1 MSSTYPQVGSI
12 LITCHL
18 NEEEPRDDRHRPH
31 DLRHDERGRVRPDRQ
46 EGLRQGD
53 QRRSWAASTARRIL
67 DAIFE
72 RFPSLFNPEKAK
84 GADARVNWRI
94 TGGPDGGS
102 DTYAVVV
109 KDGTCTVE
117 KDPTVEPT
125 TSIMLGPAEFAKLI
139 TGSGNPTMMVMT
151 GKIKAR
157 GDLSVAMAFQ
167 NWFDTP
173 KG

>member
-1 MSSTYPQVGSI
+1 MTDIDPTTFAAMSASEFAQTVKKASDKEINTVMGG
-12 LITCHL
+12 
-18 NEEEPRDDRHRPH
+18 DHR
-31 DLRHDERGRVRPDRQ
+31 E
-46 EGLRQGD
+46 
-53 QRRSWAASTARRIL
+53 SIL
-67 DAIFE
+67 DAIFT

-117 KDPTVEPT
+117 KHPTVEPT

-139 TGSGNPTMMVMT
+139 PGSGNPTMMVMT
-151 GKIKAR
+151 GKVKAR

-167 NWFDTP
+167 NWFDLP

>member
-1 MSSTYPQVGSI
+1 MTDIDPTTFGTMSPAEFADTVKKASDQEINDVMGG
-12 LITCHL
+12 
-18 NEEEPRDDRHRPH
+18 EHR
-31 DLRHDERGRVRPDRQ
+31 
-46 EGLRQGD
+46 
-53 QRRSWAASTARRIL
+53 ASIL

-72 RFPSLFNPEKAK
+72 RFPTLFNPEKAK

-94 TGGPDGGS
+94 TGGPGGTD

-117 KDPTVEPT
+117 KAPTVEPK

-139 TGSGNPTMMVMT
+139 TGTGNPTMMVMM

-157 GDLSVAMAFQ
+157 GDLSAAMAFQ
-167 NWFDTP
+167 NWFDSP
-173 KG
+173 KA

>member
-1 MSSTYPQVGSI
+1 MSDLDPT
-12 LITCHL
+12 TFTTM
-18 NEEEPRDDRHRPH
+18 EPAEFAATVKKLSDKEINAIMGGEHR
-31 DLRHDERGRVRPDRQ
+31 
-46 EGLRQGD
+46 
-53 QRRSWAASTARRIL
+53 TAIL
-67 DAIFE
+67 DAIFD
-72 RFPSLFNPEKAK
+72 RFPTLFNPAKAQ
-84 GADARVNWRI
+84 GVDARVNWRI

-117 KDPTVEPT
+117 KDPSTEPT

-139 TGSGNPTMMVMT
+139 TGSGNPTMMVMM
-151 GKIKAR
+151 GKVKAR
-157 GDLSVAMAFQ
+157 GDLGVAMAFQ

>member
-1 MSSTYPQVGSI
+1 MTDIDPTTFAQMSAAEFAQTVKKASDKEINAVMGGA
-12 LITCHL
+12 
-18 NEEEPRDDRHRPH
+18 HR
-31 DLRHDERGRVRPDRQ
+31 E
-46 EGLRQGD
+46 
-53 QRRSWAASTARRIL
+53 TIL
-67 DAIFE
+67 DAIFD
-72 RFPSLFNPEKAK
+72 RFPSLFNAEKAK

-94 TGGPDGGS
+94 TGGPENSS

-109 KDGTCTVE
+109 KDGTCTIE

-151 GKIKAR
+151 GKVKAR

>member
-1 MSSTYPQVGSI
+1 MTDIDPNTFGTMSPSEFADTVKKASDKEINDVMGG
-12 LITCHL
+12 
-18 NEEEPRDDRHRPH
+18 DHRT
-31 DLRHDERGRVRPDRQ
+31 
-46 EGLRQGD
+46 
-53 QRRSWAASTARRIL
+53 SIL

-72 RFPSLFNPEKAK
+72 RFPALFNPEKAK

-94 TGGPDGGS
+94 TGGPGGTD

-117 KDPTVEPT
+117 KAPTVEPK

-139 TGSGNPTMMVMT
+139 TGSGNPTMMVMM

-157 GDLSVAMAFQ
+157 GDLSAAMAFQ

-173 KG
+173 KA

>member
-1 MSSTYPQVGSI
+1 MTDIDPTDLAAMSPAQFAATVKTLSDKEI
-12 LITCHL
+12 
-18 NEEEPRDDRHRPH
+18 NEVMGGEHR
-31 DLRHDERGRVRPDRQ
+31 Q
-46 EGLRQGD
+46 
-53 QRRSWAASTARRIL
+53 TIL
-67 DAIFE
+67 DAIFD
-72 RFPSLFNPEKAK
+72 RFPTLFNPEKAQ

-94 TGGPDGGS
+94 TGGPGGAD

-117 KDPTVEPT
+117 KSPTQEPK

-139 TGSGNPTMMVMT
+139 TGSGNPTMMVMM

-157 GDLSVAMAFQ
+157 GDLSAAMAFQ

>member
-1 MSSTYPQVGSI
+1 MTDIDPTTLATMDPAEFAATVKNLSDKEVNEI
-12 LITCHL
+12 LGG
-18 NEEEPRDDRHRPH
+18 EHR
-31 DLRHDERGRVRPDRQ
+31 
-46 EGLRQGD
+46 
-53 QRRSWAASTARRIL
+53 ASIL
-67 DAIFE
+67 DAIFD
-72 RFPSLFNPEKAK
+72 RFPVLFNAEKAK

-94 TGGPDGGS
+94 TGGPGDTD

-109 KDGTCTVE
+109 KDDVCSVE
-117 KDPTVEPT
+117 KSPTEEPK

-139 TGSGNPTMMVMT
+139 TGAGNPTMMVMM

-157 GDLSVAMAFQ
+157 GDLSAAMAFQ

>member
-1 MSSTYPQVGSI
+1 MTYLDPTTFARMDPAEFAATVKTLSDKEI
-12 LITCHL
+12 
-18 NEEEPRDDRHRPH
+18 NELMGGEHR
-31 DLRHDERGRVRPDRQ
+31 Q
-46 EGLRQGD
+46 
-53 QRRSWAASTARRIL
+53 TIL

-72 RFPSLFNPEKAK
+72 RFPTLFNPEKAK

-94 TGGPDGGS
+94 TGGPGGTD

-109 KDGTCTVE
+109 KDGACSVE
-117 KDPTVEPT
+117 KCPTEEPK

-139 TGSGNPTMMVMT
+139 TGSGNPTMMVMM

-157 GDLSVAMAFQ
+157 GDLSAAMAFQ

>member
-1 MSSTYPQVGSI
+1 MTSIDPTTFGTMSAAEFADTVKKASDKEI
-12 LITCHL
+12 
-18 NEEEPRDDRHRPH
+18 NEVMGGEHR
-31 DLRHDERGRVRPDRQ
+31 
-46 EGLRQGD
+46 
-53 QRRSWAASTARRIL
+53 TAIL

-72 RFPSLFNPEKAK
+72 RFPTLFNPEKAK

-94 TGGPDGGS
+94 TGGPGGTD

-109 KDGTCTVE
+109 KDGTCTIE
-117 KDPTVEPT
+117 KSPTAEPK

-139 TGSGNPTMMVMT
+139 TGSGNPTMMVMM
-151 GKIKAR
+151 GKVKAR
-157 GDLSVAMAFQ
+157 GDLSAAMAFQ

>member
-1 MSSTYPQVGSI
+1 MTDIDPNTFGTMSASEFADTVKKASDKEINDVMGG
-12 LITCHL
+12 
-18 NEEEPRDDRHRPH
+18 DHRT
-31 DLRHDERGRVRPDRQ
+31 
-46 EGLRQGD
+46 
-53 QRRSWAASTARRIL
+53 SIL

-72 RFPSLFNPEKAK
+72 RFPTLFNPEKAK

-94 TGGPDGGS
+94 TGGPGGTD

-117 KDPTVEPT
+117 KAPTVEPK

-139 TGSGNPTMMVMT
+139 TGSGNPTMMVMM

-157 GDLSVAMAFQ
+157 GDLSAAMAFQ

-173 KG
+173 KA

>member
-1 MSSTYPQVGSI
+1 MTALDPTTFASMDPAEFAATVKKLSDKEINDVMGG
-12 LITCHL
+12 
-18 NEEEPRDDRHRPH
+18 EHR
-31 DLRHDERGRVRPDRQ
+31 R
-46 EGLRQGD
+46 
-53 QRRSWAASTARRIL
+53 AIL

-72 RFPSLFNPEKAK
+72 RFPVLFNPEKAK

-94 TGGPDGGS
+94 TGGPGGTD

-117 KDPTVEPT
+117 KSPTEEPK

-139 TGSGNPTMMVMT
+139 TGTGNPTMMVMM
-151 GKIKAR
+151 GKVKAR
-157 GDLSVAMAFQ
+157 GDLSAAMAFQ

>member
-1 MSSTYPQVGSI
+1 M
-12 LITCHL
+12 
-18 NEEEPRDDRHRPH
+18 
-31 DLRHDERGRVRPDRQ
+31 PDIDPTTFATMDPA
-46 EGLRQGD
+46 EF
-53 QRRSWAASTARRIL
+53 ASTVKKMSDKEINEVMGGEHRQTIL

-72 RFPSLFNPEKAK
+72 RFPVLFNAGKAQ

-94 TGGPDGGS
+94 TGGPDGGD

-117 KDPTVEPT
+117 KDPSEEPR

-139 TGSGNPTMMVMT
+139 TGSGNPTMMVMS

-157 GDLSVAMAFQ
+157 GDLSAAMAFQ

-173 KG
+173 KA